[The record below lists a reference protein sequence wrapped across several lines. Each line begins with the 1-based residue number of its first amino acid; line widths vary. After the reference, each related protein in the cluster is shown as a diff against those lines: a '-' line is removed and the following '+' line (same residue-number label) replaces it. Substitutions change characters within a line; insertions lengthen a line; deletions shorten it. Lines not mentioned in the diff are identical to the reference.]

1 LKSVAFAGRRMGKK
15 ESTMPFV
22 SHPGLPGKVFV
33 PVIDP
38 ERSRKHPCRDC
49 FSCQQCGE
57 DRCHVCRGE
66 TEKEDESSN
75 EGDCR
80 VNQ

>member
-1 LKSVAFAGRRMGKK
+1 LNSEAVAGRGIGKK
-15 ESTMPFV
+15 EIAMPFV

-33 PVIDP
+33 PVFNP

-49 FSCQQCGE
+49 FSCQLCGE
-57 DRCHVCRGE
+57 DRCQVCRGE
-66 TEKEDESSN
+66 AEKDDESSN
-75 EGDCR
+75 EGDRC